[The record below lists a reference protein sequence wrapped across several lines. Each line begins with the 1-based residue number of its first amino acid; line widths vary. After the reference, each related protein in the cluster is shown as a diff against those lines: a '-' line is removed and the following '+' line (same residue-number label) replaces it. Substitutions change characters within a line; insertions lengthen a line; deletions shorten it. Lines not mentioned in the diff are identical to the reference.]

1 MASDLMGGSRGYTV
15 LRGIIALILGLV
27 ALAFPEVV
35 VGIFTYFIG
44 FLAIIF
50 SASVLL
56 NGVGIGG
63 RGESNW
69 ILIVLGVLGIVVGF
83 LILLSP
89 TVFIVALVYLISLFL
104 FIVGFGDLITGL
116 TTSELGGSRWL
127 LVLIGIV
134 SIIVSGIL
142 LFNPLYSTILVVQI
156 IGAYAIIIG
165 ILGIVLGFLSRRS

>member
-1 MASDLMGGSRGYTV
+1 MASDLVDGSRGYMV
-15 LRGIIALILGLV
+15 LRGIIALILGLI
-27 ALAFPEVV
+27 ALAFPDLI
-35 VGIFTYFIG
+35 VGIFAYFIG
-44 FLAIIF
+44 FIAIIF
-50 SASVLL
+50 SASVLM
-56 NGVGIGG
+56 NGVGMGG
-63 RGESNW
+63 RDSNW
-69 ILIVLGVLGIVVGF
+69 ILIVAGVLGIVVGF

-116 TTSELGGSRWL
+116 TTSELGSSRWL
-127 LVLIGIV
+127 LVLIGVV

-156 IGAYAIIIG
+156 IGAYAIIVG